1 MLSFSYGCNHS
12 TEWMMVM
19 EGIMAVRFKPT
30 GEKFYPLEVVGE
42 FYYQPNLKAVIGKIP
57 RSKKRYRNENFLA
70 ALTLEDDNPADSHAV
85 RVEINGLPVGH
96 LSRADAVAYR
106 AALARLGFPREQ
118 LAARA
123 AEQGACLAAVSGKR
137 DENGVMIYNV
147 WLDLALDRL
156 SIAAHS
162 GQPAQASVSSA
173 SFGRL
178 GRWGRLSSRQ
188 KRWAVIIALLVLLML
203 LCCMCLTFGSL
214 LNLLAPAS

>member
-1 MLSFSYGCNHS
+1 M
-12 TEWMMVM
+12 T
-19 EGIMAVRFKPT
+19 IRFKPT

-42 FYYQPNLKAVIGKIP
+42 LYYQPNLKAVIGKIP

-70 ALTLEDDNPADSHAV
+70 VLILEDDNPADSHAV
-85 RVEINGLPVGH
+85 RVEINGLPIGH
-96 LSRADAVAYR
+96 LSRSTAVAYR
-106 AALARLGFPREQ
+106 AALSHLSVPH
-118 LAARA
+118 
-123 AEQGACLAAVSGKR
+123 EQGACLAAVSGKR

-173 SFGRL
+173 SSGRL

>member
-1 MLSFSYGCNHS
+1 LYLSPFYAIIFVGAHLPIKAN
-12 TEWMMVM
+12 VFL
-19 EGIMAVRFKPT
+19 EGTMTIRFKPT

-42 FYYQPNLKAVIGKIP
+42 LYYQPNLKSVVGKIGP
-57 RSKKRYRNENFLA
+57 RRLTYRNDSFLA
-70 ALTLEDDNPADSHAV
+70 ALSLEDDNPADSNAV
-85 RVEINGLPVGH
+85 QVEIGGLPVGH
-96 LSRADAVAYR
+96 LSRADAIAYR
-106 AALARLGFPREQ
+106 SALVRLGVPR
-118 LAARA
+118 
-123 AEQGACLAAVSGKR
+123 EQGACLAAVSGKR
-137 DENGVMIYNV
+137 NDDGNMIYNV

-173 SFGRL
+173 SSGRL